1 MSTGGGQAHSAC
13 EEGGEALKRS
23 CYCGELGVDDVGREV
38 VLEGWVNRR
47 RDHGGVTFVDLRDR
61 EGLVQ
66 VVFSPEVDSSV
77 HEKAKEI
84 RDEYVLRVRGTVT
97 RRPPGTE
104 NPKLRTG
111 EVEVV
116 AREVEVLNA
125 SRTLPFKL
133 DNPEVTEEVRLKYRF
148 LDLRRPEM
156 QKIMRFR
163 YRAAMATREY
173 LDSLGFIDVET
184 PFLTKSTPEGARDY
198 LVPSRVN
205 PGKFYAL
212 PQSPQL
218 FKQILMVAGFDR
230 YYQIVKCFRDEDLRA
245 DRQPEFTQID
255 LEMSFVEREDVM
267 EVVEGI
273 MRTLFRL
280 IDVELPEKFPVIS
293 YQEAMLKYG
302 IDRPDTRFGMFIQDI
317 SRLFES
323 TEFIPFKE
331 TLRKGGTIR
340 GFKAPGGAVFSR
352 KELDNWGKRALEFG
366 AKGLISI
373 KVTDQGLQSNL
384 LKYLSLGEVE
394 GLKEAFEVQEG
405 DAVFL
410 VADEG
415 PIAAETLG
423 RLRLEVAQALGLV
436 PEDAY
441 APLWVVDFPLL
452 EWDKDEHRY
461 VAVHHPFTSPMD
473 EDLPLLDTDPLKV
486 RAKAYD
492 VVLNGQEIGGGSIR
506 IHKKDI
512 QKKIFELLHIGE
524 EEARIK
530 FGFLLDALEYGAP
543 PHGGIALGFDR
554 VIAILT
560 KAESIREVI
569 AFPKTQKAQCLMTG
583 APSSVAEAQLKE
595 LRLKL
600 TVSPDKN

>member
-1 MSTGGGQAHSAC
+1 MR
-13 EEGGEALKRS
+13 RS
-23 CYCGELGVDDVGREV
+23 CYCGELTADMVGQEV

-66 VVFSPEVDSSV
+66 VVFNPQANPQV
-77 HEKAKEI
+77 HGKAREI
-84 RDEYVLRVRGTVT
+84 KNEYVLRIKGKVS

-104 NPKLRTG
+104 NPKLKTG
-111 EVEVV
+111 EIEVV
-116 AREVEVLNA
+116 ASQLEILNPA
-125 SRTLPFKL
+125 KTLPFRL
-133 DNPEVTEEVRLKYRF
+133 DDREVSEEVRLTYRY
-148 LDLRRPEM
+148 LDLRRPWM
-156 QKIMRFR
+156 QHQMRLR
-163 YRAAMATREY
+163 HRAAMAIRQY
-173 LDSLGFIDVET
+173 LDALGFIDVET

-205 PGKFYAL
+205 PGKFFAL

-267 EVVEGI
+267 TVVEGI
-273 MRTLFRL
+273 LGTVFRL
-280 IDVELPEKFPVIS
+280 IDVELPEKFPVMS

-302 IDRPDTRFGMFIQDI
+302 IDRPDTRFEMLIQDV
-317 SRLFES
+317 SGLFAQ
-323 TEFIPFKE
+323 TGFAAFKE
-331 TLRKGGTIR
+331 TLEKGGVIR
-340 GFKAPGGAVFSR
+340 GFRAPGGAKFSR
-352 KELDNWGKRALEFG
+352 KELDNWGKRARELG
-366 AKGLISI
+366 AKGLISM
-373 KVTDQGLQSNL
+373 KVTDRGLQSNL
-384 LKYLSLGEVE
+384 LKYLSTGEVD
-394 GLKEAFEVQEG
+394 GLKEAFQIQEG
-405 DAVFL
+405 DVLFL
-410 VADEG
+410 AADREETVAEV
-415 PIAAETLG
+415 LG
-423 RLRLEVAQALGLV
+423 RLRLEVAQALDLV
-436 PEDAY
+436 PQDTY

-452 EWDKDEHRY
+452 DWDEDERRY

-473 EDLPLLDTDPLKV
+473 EDLPLLETDPLKV

-506 IHKKDI
+506 IHRRDI

-530 FGFLLDALEYGAP
+530 FGFLLEALEYGAP

-554 VIAILT
+554 VMAILT
-560 KAESIREVI
+560 GADSIREVI

-583 APSSVAEAQLKE
+583 APSPVDEKQLKE
-595 LRLKL
+595 LKIKL
-600 TVSPDKN
+600 TVAPEEK